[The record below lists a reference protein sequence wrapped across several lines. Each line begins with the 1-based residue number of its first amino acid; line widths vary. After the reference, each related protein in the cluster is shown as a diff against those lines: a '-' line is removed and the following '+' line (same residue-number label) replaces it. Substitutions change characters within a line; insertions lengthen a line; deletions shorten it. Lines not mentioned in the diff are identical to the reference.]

1 MSAVVDVVQI
11 TLPLPSCLCCA
22 IVVDVVLLLPATE
35 LVVLS
40 VLLPVAELV
49 VLLLLMSCYCC
60 IGILLPSWLGCW
72 LVELAWL
79 SAVGSCV

>member
-1 MSAVVDVVQI
+1 VF
-11 TLPLPSCLCCA
+11 A

-49 VLLLLMSCYCC
+49 VLLLLMPCYCC
-60 IGILLPSWLGCW
+60 RYCDNQKET
-72 LVELAWL
+72 V
-79 SAVGSCV
+79 